1 MLKQML
7 YLPWWFFRAR
17 ILGQKRPLQTVLF
30 VSNVCNLRC
39 KHCSD
44 GVHAGSISKTYEQVR
59 EELEYAWGLG
69 SRFIDFEGGE
79 PTIWCD
85 GDRDLNDLIAL
96 AKEIGFF
103 TCTVTTNAQL
113 PFDWVR
119 ADSMWVSLDGIGKYH
134 DMIRGKGAFARL
146 EQNMANC
153 GQSNLSVNMAI
164 NRLNAPA
171 VVDTIKYA
179 GESPYIK
186 QISLNFHTPYPGTE
200 GLALPWDERRAL
212 IDEIIALK
220 RQGYPIMN
228 SVSGLKLMK
237 HNNFPKECWVSNFIQ
252 ADGTRMTECGGK
264 AAGMCDECGFCMAG
278 EMHSVFTLKPDT
290 ILAGLKLRLPR

>member
-1 MLKQML
+1 MLKQFL
-7 YLPWWFFRAR
+7 YLPWWFFKAR
-17 ILGQKRPLQTVLF
+17 IFGCKKPLQTVLF
-30 VSNVCNLRC
+30 ISNVCNLRC

-44 GVHAGSISKTYEQVR
+44 GVHAGSISKSYDQVA
-59 EELEYAWGLG
+59 EELAYAYGLG

-79 PTIWCD
+79 PTIWRD
-85 GDRDLNDLIAL
+85 GERNLNDLITL

-103 TCTVTTNAQL
+103 SCTVTTNAQL
-113 PFDWVR
+113 PFDWVC
-119 ADSMWVSLDGIGKYH
+119 ADSIWVSLDGVGEYH
-134 DMIRGKGAFARL
+134 DMIRGEGAFARL
-146 EQNMANC
+146 EENIAAS
-153 GQSNLSVNMAI
+153 GQKNLSVNMAI
-164 NRLNAPA
+164 NRLNAAA

-179 GESPYIK
+179 ADSPYIK

-200 GLALPWDERRAL
+200 ALFLPWEERRAL
-212 IDEIIALK
+212 IDKIIRLK

-237 HNNFPKECWVSNFIQ
+237 HNKFAKQCWVSNFIQ
-252 ADGTRMTECGGK
+252 ADGTRMTECGGR
-264 AAGMCDECGFCMAG
+264 AAGVCDDCGFCMAG